1 MANGTDQFSPDPTKY
16 INPFLEGTKWD
27 PTWTG
32 EFDVFD
38 EELYDPTKLDDFWN
52 EYGMYFDPY
61 DYEKESQ
68 LGEAL
73 TNTVDKIK

>member
-38 EELYDPTKLDDFWN
+38 EEYTILQ
-52 EYGMYFDPY
+52 
-61 DYEKESQ
+61 S
-68 LGEAL
+68 
-73 TNTVDKIK
+73 